1 MRSQNPLVLYGHEC
15 WLSEAIHT
23 RIQQAESE
31 GWLKYLGFTASEQLP
46 FLYAGARL
54 FAFPSHYEGF
64 GLPVLEAMASG
75 IPIVCSDSSCLPE
88 LVSNVA
94 LTCSVDD
101 IEALTINLVLGILAS
116 WVESRVGKE
125 CVRRCRCR

>member
-31 GWLKYLGFTASEQLP
+31 VWLKYLGFNASEQLP

-75 IPIVCSDSSCLPE
+75 LPIVCSDSSCLPE
-88 LVSNVA
+88 LASNVA
-94 LTCSVDD
+94 LTCSADD
-101 IEALTINLVLGILAS
+101 IEALTINLERWLLDEA
-116 WVESRVGKE
+116 WKTEERTE
-125 CVRRCRCR
+125 